1 MTDTSAADDRQ
12 GDPRAAAALAA
23 AALLAVDPH
32 GLGGVRLKGPAGP
45 IRDAWMARL
54 HAFLAAEAPVVR
66 IPAHAGAGRLLGD
79 IDLTATLATGR
90 PVRERGLL
98 AGADG
103 GILELRSAERID
115 PQIAAI
121 LSAALDRG
129 VAAVARE
136 GFTGTPAC
144 RFGLVA
150 LDESGDDDPPPPVA
164 LVERL
169 GLRVDL
175 SVFGALVPPVPA
187 QQDLSA
193 ARARLPGVTVGA
205 DMVEALV
212 RTGEALGVRSERAV
226 ILAVRAARAA
236 AALAGRPMVAEA
248 DAELAAVL
256 TLAPRATRRPAPQQ
270 EPAPAPDPAEDAQQD
285 RAPETDDRNDAQPP
299 SDGGGR
305 MEDRVLA
312 AATAALP
319 PHLLDLLTGQDSM
332 RRGATPAA
340 GRRNR
345 NEQAAQRGRQI
356 GSAAGDPRRGPRLDL
371 IATLRAAVPWQRV
384 RALGATGSGLRFR
397 ASDLRV
403 RRYRVHKGCTT
414 IFCVDASGSAALDR
428 LAEAK
433 GAVEQMLASCYV
445 RRDEVALVAFRGR
458 DAEIVVPPTRSLQ
471 RARTCLAG
479 LPGGGGTPLA
489 DGIATACR
497 MAQETGLRGRTPT
510 LVVITDGRSNVG
522 FGGVTGRERATA
534 DALSAARDVSAQGI
548 RALLIDSSSRPEPQ
562 ARALAS
568 TMGALYLPLPH
579 ADAAMLYGAVRA
591 GADALMAVRP

>member
-1 MTDTSAADDRQ
+1 MTGTPAAGDQSD
-12 GDPRAAAALAA
+12 DPRAAAALAA

-32 GLGGVRLKGPAGP
+32 GLGGVLLKGPAGP
-45 IRDAWMARL
+45 IRNAWMARL
-54 HAFLAAEAPVVR
+54 HAFLATEAPVVR

-79 IDLTATLATGR
+79 IDITATLASGR
-90 PVRERGLL
+90 PVLERGLL

-103 GILELRSAERID
+103 GIIELRSAERVD

-129 VAAVARE
+129 IAAVARE

-150 LDESGDDDPPPPVA
+150 LDESCDDDPPPPVA

-169 GLRVDL
+169 GLRVDMA
-175 SVFGALVPPVPA
+175 VFGALAPAVPA
-187 QQDLSA
+187 REDLSA
-193 ARARLPGVTVGA
+193 ARARLSRVTVGA

-226 ILAVRAARAA
+226 ILAVRTARAA
-236 AALAGRPMVAEA
+236 AALAGRPMVAEE

-256 TLAPRATRRPAPQQ
+256 VLAPRATRLPAPEQ
-270 EPAPAPDPAEDAQQD
+270 EQESAPDS
-285 RAPETDDRNDAQPP
+285 TDDAPQESAPQTDNQNDAEPS

-305 MEDRVLA
+305 MEDRVLEA
-312 AATAALP
+312 AKAALP
-319 PHLLDLLTGQDSM
+319 PHLLDMLTGQDSV
-332 RRGATPAA
+332 RRGAPPAA
-340 GRRNR
+340 GRTGQ
-345 NEQAAQRGRQI
+345 NERAAHRGRQI

-371 IATLRAAVPWQRV
+371 IATLRAAVAWQRV
-384 RALGATGSGLRFR
+384 RALGAAGAGVRFR

-403 RRYRVHKGCTT
+403 RRYRVQKGCTT

-497 MAQETGLRGRTPT
+497 MAQETGLRGRTAT

-534 DALSAARDVSAQGI
+534 DALSAARDVSAQRI

-562 ARALAS
+562 ARALAT

-579 ADAAMLYGAVRA
+579 ANAAMLYGAVRA